1 MRSVG
6 TRSRIGGP
14 WQGVGW
20 IRLRIA
26 LFALSL
32 GAGLLLILGRA
43 IHLQVVKRDWLGE
56 MARSQYSRTL
66 SLAPHRGDIVDRQG
80 ATLASS
86 VEVESIFLDP
96 LLLGNTPEERRAR
109 FERLAAAAELPPE
122 QVRRIAGRLEVP
134 NNRFVWLRRRASPQV
149 VARVRA
155 LGFEGVGFVKEARR
169 FYPYKETAASVLGF
183 VGVDGNGLEG
193 IERVYDDRLRGQSAE
208 IPALRDA
215 RGRAV
220 LAEPSVPTEGRQGA
234 TVQLTLDRAIQYLAE
249 KALAAGIEQNAAK
262 AGSAVVLDVRTGEV
276 LALASYPGFNPNRTP
291 TRQAREGVRNRAITD
306 PFEPGSTMKIFL
318 LAGGLERSAFRPDE
332 SFDCENGVW
341 QIGRHRI
348 HDSKPYRLL
357 TPPRI
362 LQVSSNVCS
371 AKIAQRLGAE
381 ALEEIYRS
389 FGFGRRT
396 GIELPGEAGG
406 VVGPFRGEIGLAT
419 AAFGQGAIMAT
430 PLQLATAVAAL
441 GNGGRL
447 LAPWIVREVRE
458 PDGRVVHRGEPREVG
473 RPVSEKTARTMLRW
487 MQGVVE
493 EGGTGTLAALE
504 RHAVAGKTGTSQ
516 KPDPQRRGY
525 GRERIA
531 SFVGVVPADD
541 PRLAIAVVIDEPQK
555 ERLGGRVAAPVFRE
569 IAEGALGILGVPPT
583 RKTPEDWER
592 LVALAPVTEADEG
605 YVGEEVE
612 AEPGVLRAP
621 NLLGLG
627 AREAIARAGAAGLV
641 VKIQGTGRVVSQD
654 PPPGSRVGR
663 GEEIVLRL
671 ATP

>member
-1 MRSVG
+1 VKSIG
-6 TRSRIGGP
+6 ARSRIGGP

-32 GAGLLLILGRA
+32 GAGLLLVLGRA

-96 LLLGNTPEERRAR
+96 LLLGATPEERRSR
-109 FERLAAAAELPPE
+109 LRRLAAAAELTPE
-122 QVRRIAGRLEVP
+122 QVRRIADRLDVP
-134 NNRFVWLRRRASPQV
+134 NNRFVWLRRRVSPQMA
-149 VARVRA
+149 ARVRA
-155 LGFEGVGFVKEARR
+155 LGFEGVGFVKEPRR
-169 FYPYKETAASVLGF
+169 FYPYRETAASVLGF
-183 VGVDGNGLEG
+183 VGAEGNGLEG
-193 IERVYDDRLRGQSAE
+193 IERAYDDELRGQAAE

-215 RGRAV
+215 RGRAL
-220 LAEPSVPTEGRQGA
+220 LAEPSVPTEGRRGA
-234 TVQLTLDRAIQYLAE
+234 TVQLTLDRAIQYIAE
-249 KALAAGIEQNAAK
+249 KALAAVIEKNEAK

-291 TRQAREGVRNRAITD
+291 TQQAREGIRNRAITD
-306 PFEPGSTMKIFL
+306 PFEPGSTMKVFL
-318 LAGGLERSAFRPDE
+318 LAGGLERGAFRADE
-332 SFDCENGVW
+332 AFDCENGVW

-348 HDSKPYRLL
+348 HDSKPYRML

-362 LQVSSNVCS
+362 LHVSSNICS

-419 AAFGQGAIMAT
+419 AAFGQGSIMVT
-430 PLQLATAVAAL
+430 TLQLATAVAAV

-447 LAPWIVREVRE
+447 LAPWIVKEVRE

-473 RPVSEKTARTMLRW
+473 RPISEKTARTMLRW

-525 GRERIA
+525 GKERIA
-531 SFVGVVPADD
+531 SFVGVVPADE
-541 PRLAIAVVIDEPQK
+541 PRIAIAVVVDEPQK

-569 IAEGALGILGVPPT
+569 IAEGALGILGVPPS
-583 RKTPEDWER
+583 RQTPNDWER
-592 LVALAPVTEADEG
+592 LVALAPVMEADEG
-605 YVGEEVE
+605 YVAEEGE
-612 AEPGVLRAP
+612 AESGVLRAP
-621 NLLGLG
+621 NLVGLG
-627 AREAIARAGAAGLV
+627 AREAVARAGAAGLLV
-641 VKIQGTGRVVSQD
+641 RLKGTGRVVAQD
-654 PPPGSRVGR
+654 PPPGSRVEPGA
-663 GEEIVLRL
+663 EMVLQL